1 MAETSAPSVFTL
13 LQMVEFEPKFTHLEL
28 KDFVFSLPVSGGI
41 TEVLKKRVSGVSPA
55 ALLFICHTR
64 ECFSHPSL
72 YSWVKGMSIISGGI
86 IHDSTVGSYCFIREA
101 NYASGKYAGP
111 TTFHLDLEFFSL
123 LDSIFFDVL
132 TLLPFFGR
140 GYSFLDK

>member
-1 MAETSAPSVFTL
+1 
-13 LQMVEFEPKFTHLEL
+13 
-28 KDFVFSLPVSGGI
+28 
-41 TEVLKKRVSGVSPA
+41 
-55 ALLFICHTR
+55 
-64 ECFSHPSL
+64 
-72 YSWVKGMSIISGGI
+72 MSIISGDI

-111 TTFHLDLEFFSL
+111 TTFHLDLDFFFP
-123 LDSIFFDVL
+123 IGFHFFFDVL